1 MSLAFGIGNHNGDQY
16 LKLSMP
22 EDAWSLKAVIKTSRG
37 THWMS
42 FDRWGD
48 STHKMSTYNNRKHP
62 SHKDQMYIDRMEA
75 ENMVMFHI
83 RNLMQ
88 LPDPILWVAQNS
100 PKGLTK
106 GQKI

>member
-1 MSLAFGIGNHNGDQY
+1 
-16 LKLSMP
+16 MP

-62 SHKDQMYIDRMEA
+62 SHKDQMCIDQMEA
-75 ENMVMFHI
+75 ENMVMFPY
-83 RNLMQ
+83 Q
-88 LPDPILWVAQNS
+88 EPYAVYQILSCGWHRTA
-100 PKGLTK
+100 KDK
-106 GQKI
+106 KKEQKT